1 MITIA
6 VSAVAHAAL
15 IGGWLLSTQAPYVG
29 GQMLTV
35 SVSAAGSDS
44 HIDAANAVVNDRP
57 IEPADVAATQSVPDQ
72 VDNKPSEQS
81 TVQPAHAVTQPKL
94 ESIEQQSE
102 QVKEKPRLKP
112 SKPVHS
118 AIPVSEKATLDKV
131 ALAQQVIEK
140 PVSQAKS
147 VVNNAANQVNTS
159 ETKPVS
165 PDDLGAQGAP
175 LYQSQPQYLTPPQ
188 PPKYPRLA
196 RKRGIEGRV
205 LLHVV
210 IDRQGG
216 VTALSVERS
225 SGSALLDRAARKAVQ
240 RWQFVPARQNGVA
253 VASYVRV
260 PIDFVLEKH

>member
-1 MITIA
+1 
-6 VSAVAHAAL
+6 
-15 IGGWLLSTQAPYVG
+15 
-29 GQMLTV
+29 MLTV

-81 TVQPAHAVTQPKL
+81 IVQPAQAVTQPKL

-118 AIPVSEKATLDKV
+118 AIPVSEKATLDKA

-140 PVSQAKS
+140 PVSQAKP
-147 VVNNAANQVNTS
+147 VINNAANQVNTS
-159 ETKPVS
+159 ETQPIS

-210 IDRQGG
+210 IDRQGA
-216 VTALSVERS
+216 VTELSVERS

>member
-1 MITIA
+1 
-6 VSAVAHAAL
+6 
-15 IGGWLLSTQAPYVG
+15 
-29 GQMLTV
+29 MLTV
-35 SVSAAGSDS
+35 SVSAAASDS

-72 VDNKPSEQS
+72 VDNIPSEQRI
-81 TVQPAHAVTQPKL
+81 VQPAQAVTQPKL
-94 ESIEQQSE
+94 ESIEQQS

-118 AIPVSEKATLDKV
+118 AIPVSEKATLDKA

-140 PVSQAKS
+140 PVSQAKP

-210 IDRQGG
+210 IDRQGA
-216 VTALSVERS
+216 VTELSVERS

>member
-35 SVSAAGSDS
+35 SVSAAASDS

-72 VDNKPSEQS
+72 VDNIPSEQRI
-81 TVQPAHAVTQPKL
+81 VQPAQAVTQPKL
-94 ESIEQQSE
+94 ESIEQQS

-118 AIPVSEKATLDKV
+118 AIPVSEKATLDKA

-140 PVSQAKS
+140 PVSQAKP

-210 IDRQGG
+210 IDRQGA
-216 VTALSVERS
+216 VTELSVERS

>member
-1 MITIA
+1 
-6 VSAVAHAAL
+6 
-15 IGGWLLSTQAPYVG
+15 
-29 GQMLTV
+29 MLTV
-35 SVSAAGSDS
+35 SVSAAASDS

-81 TVQPAHAVTQPKL
+81 IVQPAHAVTQPKL

-118 AIPVSEKATLDKV
+118 AIPVSEKATLDKA

-140 PVSQAKS
+140 PVIEKPVSQAKP
-147 VVNNAANQVNTS
+147 VINNAANQVNTS

-165 PDDLGAQGAP
+165 PDDLRSQGAP

-205 LLHVV
+205 LLHVM
-210 IDRQGG
+210 IDRQGA
-216 VTALSVERS
+216 VTELSVERS